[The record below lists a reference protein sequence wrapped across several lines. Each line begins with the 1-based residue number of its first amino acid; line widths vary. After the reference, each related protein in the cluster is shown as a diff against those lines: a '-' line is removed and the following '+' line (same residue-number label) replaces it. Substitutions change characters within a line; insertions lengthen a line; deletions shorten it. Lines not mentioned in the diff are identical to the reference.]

1 MRASVVL
8 LLSFLFTACAT
19 PPVRPEGALRKVVV
33 VASSRVDALPTATYR
48 EDMLGEGNPRTVI
61 VGQTQA
67 ALSDRGFDVVGTR
80 ISQAPS
86 PSIQEV
92 VSFIEENQAEAAVVI
107 MLSWVDVSAL
117 QALGRAEV
125 VMDTAIIA
133 PNGALQWRNETRSV
147 STLGLYQSQTD
158 FRSYLR
164 KAIIEAVNA
173 VP

>member
-1 MRASVVL
+1 MRASVVVLLPL
-8 LLSFLFTACAT
+8 LLTACAA
-19 PPVRPEGALRKVVV
+19 PQVRPEGAIRKVVV
-33 VASSRVDALPTATYR
+33 VASSRVDSLPTSTYR
-48 EDMLGEGNPRTVI
+48 EDMMGEGNPRTVI
-61 VGQTQA
+61 VGQTA
-67 ALSDRGFDVVGTR
+67 AVLRERGFDVVGTR
-80 ISQAPS
+80 ISQSPS

-92 VSFIEENQAEAAVVI
+92 VSFLQENQAEAAVVI

-125 VMDTAIIA
+125 VMDTAVIA
-133 PNGALQWRNETRSV
+133 PNGGLQWRNETRTV
-147 STLGLYQSQTD
+147 STLGLYQSQMD